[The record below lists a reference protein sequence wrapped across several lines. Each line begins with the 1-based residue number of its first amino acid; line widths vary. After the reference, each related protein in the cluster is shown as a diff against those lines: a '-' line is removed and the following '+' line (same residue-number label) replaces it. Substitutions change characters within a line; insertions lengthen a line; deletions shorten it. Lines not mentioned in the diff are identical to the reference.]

1 MPATWLNVPLFPQND
16 RADCLP
22 TCVEMV
28 LAFFGRSV
36 RRNWLSKILES
47 TEFGT
52 PGYKVV
58 NLQPYG
64 YDVTYTS
71 AVNSRPL
78 KQALEEGLP
87 PIVMIFTA
95 ALTYWQQETAH
106 SAVVIAL
113 DNNEVVLNDPAF
125 PDAPQVVSYEA
136 FMLAWSD
143 LDYLYAVIRK
153 K

>member
-1 MPATWLNVPLFPQND
+1 
-16 RADCLP
+16 
-22 TCVEMV
+22 MV
-28 LAFFGRSV
+28 LAFFGKSV
-36 RRNWLSKILES
+36 SRKWLAKIMES

-58 NLQPYG
+58 NLQSYG

-71 AVNSRPL
+71 AINSRPL
-78 KQALEEGLP
+78 KQALEEGIP

-95 ALTYWQQETAH
+95 ALPYWQQETAH

-125 PDAPQVVSYEA
+125 PDASQVVSREA

-143 LDYLYAVIRK
+143 FDYLYAIIRK